1 MENQR
6 ALSLSKTL
14 PRHRHRPKKKERK
27 RCNVFVPV
35 VLVISH
41 SDAYLLRSS
50 TPLLTKWG
58 EQKMCSGVVVRF
70 GEKCALVWFFS
81 PEFIRPKKFSF
92 LRCRLQNKTH
102 QKRGISLSSH
112 TNRIESASEK
122 CNAEE
127 ARVNNNELS
136 CCWYRR
142 ERDRF
147 LLSATTFSEY
157 SLLVERVSRRAI
169 VHLFKRVSNFFSPLL
184 SVLTGQSRERKNH
197 KNHVDEHI
205 GRKNSRL
212 NRRKLKRRTC
222 KECPPVF
229 QHDYKNIK

>member
-14 PRHRHRPKKKERK
+14 PRHRRRPKKKERK

-58 EQKMCSGVVVRF
+58 EQTKMCSGVVVRF
-70 GEKCALVWFFS
+70 GENCALVWFFS
-81 PEFIRPKKFSF
+81 H
-92 LRCRLQNKTH
+92 NKTH

-112 TNRIESASEK
+112 TNESNRRPR
-122 CNAEE
+122 NA
-127 ARVNNNELS
+127 
-136 CCWYRR
+136 
-142 ERDRF
+142 
-147 LLSATTFSEY
+147 TQK
-157 SLLVERVSRRAI
+157 
-169 VHLFKRVSNFFSPLL
+169 KRVLIITNSPVVGTVENEIDFFSVRPPFRSTLCWL
-184 SVLTGQSRERKNH
+184 NAYQGERSSISSRVVSSICVDRAESRERKNH

-205 GRKNSRL
+205 GRKGVNL
-212 NRRKLKRRTC
+212 I
-222 KECPPVF
+222 F
-229 QHDYKNIK
+229 F

>member
-1 MENQR
+1 
-6 ALSLSKTL
+6 
-14 PRHRHRPKKKERK
+14 
-27 RCNVFVPV
+27 
-35 VLVISH
+35 
-41 SDAYLLRSS
+41 
-50 TPLLTKWG
+50 
-58 EQKMCSGVVVRF
+58 MCSGVVVRF

-147 LLSATTFSEY
+147 LLSATFSEY

-169 VHLFKRVSNFFSPLL
+169 VHLFKRVSNFFPSFLWWPG
-184 SVLTGQSRERKNH
+184 GQSTGREREKITKITWTNTSA
-197 KNHVDEHI
+197 E
-205 GRKNSRL
+205 KNSRL

>member
-1 MENQR
+1 MGG
-6 ALSLSKTL
+6 A
-14 PRHRHRPKKKERK
+14 
-27 RCNVFVPV
+27 
-35 VLVISH
+35 
-41 SDAYLLRSS
+41 
-50 TPLLTKWG
+50 
-58 EQKMCSGVVVRF
+58 KMCSGVVVRF

-136 CCWYRR
+136 PVVGTVENEIDFFSQC
-142 ERDRF
+142 
-147 LLSATTFSEY
+147 ATFSEY

-169 VHLFKRVSNFFSPLL
+169 VHLFKRVSNFFPSFLW
-184 SVLTGQSRERKNH
+184 
-197 KNHVDEHI
+197 
-205 GRKNSRL
+205 
-212 NRRKLKRRTC
+212 
-222 KECPPVF
+222 
-229 QHDYKNIK
+229 